1 MAEYKINMPKINN
14 FVSIFTINT
23 YTLIWGGGIFMIKTI
38 NISRNKA
45 KKSYYKV
52 LKDINQ
58 DLNKYYILEWE
69 DYYKMSVPPH

>member
-1 MAEYKINMPKINN
+1 
-14 FVSIFTINT
+14 
-23 YTLIWGGGIFMIKTI
+23 MIKTI

-45 KKSYYKV
+45 KKSHYKV

-69 DYYKMSVPPH
+69 DYYKMSVPPPINILI